1 MAEVRALFNG
11 VEGDNTAYS
20 GKLYRPYPG
29 FVYRRERVFPGL
41 ALPAAA
47 SRTLAALR
55 LGELKDSLH
64 SITENMNLGILDGN
78 KVLEVK
84 DAFVNKGI
92 AASEWLRGE
101 TYDFIFAV
109 GDDHTDEDL
118 FDVLPEK
125 AYSVKVGMALS
136 RARFHIR
143 GWKELRVLL
152 KKFGE

>member
-1 MAEVRALFNG
+1 
-11 VEGDNTAYS
+11 
-20 GKLYRPYPG
+20 
-29 FVYRRERVFPGL
+29 
-41 ALPAAA
+41 
-47 SRTLAALR
+47 
-55 LGELKDSLH
+55 
-64 SITENMNLGILDGN
+64 MNLGILDGN

-125 AYSVKVGMALS
+125 AYSVKVVWLCPGPGSISAAGRS
-136 RARFHIR
+136 SGCF
-143 GWKELRVLL
+143 
-152 KKFGE
+152 